1 MDMNKILI
9 AVNVLLVAAVATLFG
24 LVLSGK
30 SNEPVSEVVADAEV
44 LPVAY
49 VNVDS
54 VLVKY
59 NFAIDAN
66 EQLMKKQED
75 ARLKI
80 NTKLR
85 SFQNDVNDFQR
96 KLQNNAFLSRERA
109 EQAQQALAKKEQ
121 DIQQLEAKLTQ
132 EILEENQKVNAQ
144 LADSLTN
151 YLNIFNEE
159 AKYHI
164 IFSNNAKDNLLL
176 ANEQYDNTE
185 TIIEGLN
192 ARYQK

>member
-30 SNEPVSEVVADAEV
+30 SNEPVAEVATDAEV

-121 DIQQLEAKLTQ
+121 DIQQLEAKLIQ

-176 ANEQYDNTE
+176 ANEQYDITE
-185 TIIEGLN
+185 KIIEGLN
-192 ARYQK
+192 ARYKK

>member
-176 ANEQYDNTE
+176 ANEQYDITE
-185 TIIEGLN
+185 KIIEGLN
-192 ARYQK
+192 ARYKK

>member
-30 SNEPVSEVVADAEV
+30 STEPVEETVAETEL
-44 LPVAY
+44 LPIAY
-49 VNVDS
+49 VNLDS

-59 NFAIDAN
+59 NFAVDAN

-85 SFQNDVNDFQR
+85 AFQNEVNDFQR
-96 KLQNNAFLSRERA
+96 KLQNNAFLSIERA
-109 EQAQQALAKKEQ
+109 EQAQKALAKKEQ

-132 EILEENQKVNAQ
+132 DIMVENQKLNTQ

-151 YLNIFNEE
+151 YLKIYN
-159 AKYHI
+159 ADGRYHI
-164 IFSNNAKDNLLL
+164 ILSNAGKDNVLM
-176 ANEQYDNTE
+176 ASEQYDITE
-185 TIIEGLN
+185 KVIEGLN
-192 ARYQK
+192 ARYKK

>member
-1 MDMNKILI
+1 MNKILI

-176 ANEQYDNTE
+176 ANEQYDITE
-185 TIIEGLN
+185 KIIEGLN

>member
-30 SNEPVSEVVADAEV
+30 SNEPVSEVVANAEV

-151 YLNIFNEE
+151 YLNIFNKE

-176 ANEQYDNTE
+176 ANEQYDITE
-185 TIIEGLN
+185 KIIEGLN
-192 ARYQK
+192 ARYKK

>member
-30 SNEPVSEVVADAEV
+30 SNEPVSEVVADVEV

-176 ANEQYDNTE
+176 ANEQYDITE
-185 TIIEGLN
+185 KIIEGLN
-192 ARYQK
+192 ARYKK

>member
-1 MDMNKILI
+1 MNKILI

-30 SNEPVSEVVADAEV
+30 STEPVEEVVAETEL
-44 LPVAY
+44 LPIAY
-49 VNVDS
+49 VNLDS

-59 NFAIDAN
+59 NFAVDAN

-85 SFQNDVNDFQR
+85 AFQNEVNDFQR
-96 KLQNNAFLSRERA
+96 KLQNNAFLSIERA
-109 EQAQQALAKKEQ
+109 EQAQKALAKKEQ

-132 EILEENQKVNAQ
+132 DIMVENQKLNAQ

-151 YLNIFNEE
+151 YLKIYN
-159 AKYHI
+159 ADGRYHI
-164 IFSNNAKDNLLL
+164 IMSNAARDNVLM
-176 ANEQYDNTE
+176 ASEQYDITDKV
-185 TIIEGLN
+185 IEGLN
-192 ARYQK
+192 ARYKK

>member
-30 SNEPVSEVVADAEV
+30 STEPVEDIVAETEL
-44 LPVAY
+44 LPIAY
-49 VNVDS
+49 VNLDS

-59 NFAIDAN
+59 NFAVDAN

-75 ARLKI
+75 ARLKV

-85 SFQNDVNDFQR
+85 AFQNEVNDFQR
-96 KLQNNAFLSRERA
+96 KLQNNAFLSLERA
-109 EQAQQALAKKEQ
+109 EQAQKALAKKEQ

-132 EILEENQKVNAQ
+132 DIMVENQKVNAQ

-151 YLNIFNEE
+151 YLKIYN
-159 AKYHI
+159 ADGRYHI
-164 IFSNNAKDNLLL
+164 ILSNAAKDNVLM
-176 ANEQYDNTE
+176 ASEQYDITDQV
-185 TIIEGLN
+185 IEGLN
-192 ARYQK
+192 ARYKK

>member
-176 ANEQYDNTE
+176 ANEQYDITE
-185 TIIEGLN
+185 KIIEGLN

>member
-30 SNEPVSEVVADAEV
+30 SNEPVAEVATDAEV

-176 ANEQYDNTE
+176 ANEQYDITE
-185 TIIEGLN
+185 KIIEGLN
-192 ARYQK
+192 ARYKK

>member
-30 SNEPVSEVVADAEV
+30 SNEPVAEVAADAEV

-176 ANEQYDNTE
+176 ANEQYDITE
-185 TIIEGLN
+185 KIIEGLN
-192 ARYQK
+192 ARYKK

>member
-66 EQLMKKQED
+66 EQWMKKQED

-85 SFQNDVNDFQR
+85 SFHNDVNDFQR

-151 YLNIFNEE
+151 YLNIFNKE

-176 ANEQYDNTE
+176 ANEQYDITE
-185 TIIEGLN
+185 KIIEGLN
-192 ARYQK
+192 ARYKK

>member
-30 SNEPVSEVVADAEV
+30 SNEPVAEVATDAEV

-151 YLNIFNEE
+151 YLNIFNEV

-176 ANEQYDNTE
+176 ANEQYDITE
-185 TIIEGLN
+185 KIIEGLN

>member
-1 MDMNKILI
+1 MNKILI

-176 ANEQYDNTE
+176 ANEQYDITE
-185 TIIEGLN
+185 KIIEGLN
-192 ARYQK
+192 ARYKK

>member
-121 DIQQLEAKLTQ
+121 DI
-132 EILEENQKVNAQ
+132 
-144 LADSLTN
+144 
-151 YLNIFNEE
+151 
-159 AKYHI
+159 
-164 IFSNNAKDNLLL
+164 
-176 ANEQYDNTE
+176 
-185 TIIEGLN
+185 
-192 ARYQK
+192 

>member
-176 ANEQYDNTE
+176 ASEQYDITE
-185 TIIEGLN
+185 KIIEGLN
-192 ARYQK
+192 ARYKK

>member
-151 YLNIFNEE
+151 YLNIFNKE

-176 ANEQYDNTE
+176 ANEQYDITE
-185 TIIEGLN
+185 KIIEGLN
-192 ARYQK
+192 ARYKK

>member
-30 SNEPVSEVVADAEV
+30 SNEPVAEVATDAEV

-176 ANEQYDNTE
+176 ANEQYDITE
-185 TIIEGLN
+185 KIIEGLN

>member
-66 EQLMKKQED
+66 EQLMKKHED

-176 ANEQYDNTE
+176 ANEQYDITE
-185 TIIEGLN
+185 KIIEGLN

>member
-30 SNEPVSEVVADAEV
+30 SNEPVSEAVADAEV

-66 EQLMKKQED
+66 EQLMKKQDD

-176 ANEQYDNTE
+176 ANEQYDITE
-185 TIIEGLN
+185 KIIEGLN
-192 ARYQK
+192 ARYKK

>member
-30 SNEPVSEVVADAEV
+30 SNEPVSDVVADAEV
-44 LPVAY
+44 LPVAS

-176 ANEQYDNTE
+176 ANEQYDITE
-185 TIIEGLN
+185 KIIEGLN